1 MSWAEKKTEMKSA
14 EILRISRV
22 SEKLC
27 AAENNIKIIRQ
38 TPMDED
44 NKRLVL
50 SALCDYKNALV
61 KRLAELQ
68 SRFTSLN

>member
-1 MSWAEKKTEMKSA
+1 MNWPAKKSEIKSA

-27 AAENNIKIIRQ
+27 ATDHNIKIIRQ

-50 SALCDYKNALV
+50 SALWDYKDALV